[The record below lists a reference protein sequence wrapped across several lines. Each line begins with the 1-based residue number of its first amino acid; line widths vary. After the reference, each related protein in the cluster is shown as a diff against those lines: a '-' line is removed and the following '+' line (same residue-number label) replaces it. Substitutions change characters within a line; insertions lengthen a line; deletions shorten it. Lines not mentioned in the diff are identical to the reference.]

1 MPVVTEGVRP
11 IGHHGHHKVAAA
23 VFVGS
28 LILGSALVL
37 AAELT
42 KPARYE
48 YHAGPDPASYLLF
61 DSTPAAQPWPRSIQ
75 KPPRTHSNIK
85 QFLLGSKRRTR

>member
-1 MPVVTEGVRP
+1 MPVVTEEMRSVR
-11 IGHHGHHKVAAA
+11 HHGHHKVAAA

-61 DSTPAAQPWPRSIQ
+61 DSSTG
-75 KPPRTHSNIK
+75 RTTVAK
-85 QFLLGSKRRTR
+85 VDSKNPTDALEH

>member
-1 MPVVTEGVRP
+1 MDSNISRIEHKV
-11 IGHHGHHKVAAA
+11 GHHKIAAA

-28 LILGSALVL
+28 LILGSSLIL

-48 YHAGPDPASYLLF
+48 YHAAGADGRSYVVFDNDNGRATVASV
-61 DSTPAAQPWPRSIQ
+61 DSKAPLEAME
-75 KPPRTHSNIK
+75 H
-85 QFLLGSKRRTR
+85 

>member
-1 MPVVTEGVRP
+1 MPVVTEGIRP
-11 IGHHGHHKVAAA
+11 VGHHGHHKVAAA

-61 DSTPAAQPWPRSIQ
+61 DSDTGRTTMAKVDSKTPTDALE
-75 KPPRTHSNIK
+75 H
-85 QFLLGSKRRTR
+85 

>member
-1 MPVVTEGVRP
+1 MIESNVTKGV
-11 IGHHGHHKVAAA
+11 GHHKIAAA

-37 AAELT
+37 SAELT

-48 YHAGPDPASYLLF
+48 FHALAEPNSYLIF
-61 DSTPAAQPWPRSIQ
+61 DTDSGRATKAELDSKTPTASLE
-75 KPPRTHSNIK
+75 H
-85 QFLLGSKRRTR
+85 

>member
-1 MPVVTEGVRP
+1 MPVVNEG
-11 IGHHGHHKVAAA
+11 IGPTRHHGHHKVAAA
-23 VFVGS
+23 LFVGS

-37 AAELT
+37 SAELT

-61 DSTPAAQPWPRSIQ
+61 DSSTGRTTAA
-75 KPPRTHSNIK
+75 KVD
-85 QFLLGSKRRTR
+85 SKNPTDALEH